1 MRIKIRP
8 HAAPCVV
15 EMQNLCEPASRRHA
29 PRHNNVRRP
38 DGIKTRDIAPDSP
51 LRPLTK
57 KHIMNNVLSI
67 QSHVVFGHAGNSAAV
82 FPMRRMGVNVW
93 PLNTVQFSNH
103 TQYGR
108 WTGSVVDASELTR
121 VIEGVG
127 AIGVLPRCN
136 AVLSGYLGAPDQAA
150 AVVEIVRM
158 VKAVNPKALYFCD
171 PVMGAATGCIVEPGI
186 QEYLVTN
193 MPEIADAMTP
203 NHIELQKLTGRSIET
218 VEEAVEAC
226 REIIARGP
234 KVVLVKHLIDRNSRA
249 DAFNML
255 AVTESQAWFAQRP
268 LYPFARQP
276 VGVGDL
282 TSAVFL
288 ARTLLG
294 DSVREAFE
302 HTLAAVNAVV
312 KTTYEAGRYEL
323 EIVAAQDEIAHPTER
338 FPALAVHAE

>member
-1 MRIKIRP
+1 
-8 HAAPCVV
+8 
-15 EMQNLCEPASRRHA
+15 MQNLCEPASRRHA

-38 DGIKTRDIAPDSP
+38 DGIKTRGIAPDLP
-51 LRPLTK
+51 IRPLTK

-249 DAFNML
+249 DTFNML

>member
-1 MRIKIRP
+1 MW
-8 HAAPCVV
+8 
-15 EMQNLCEPASRRHA
+15 RRDRSA
-29 PRHNNVRRP
+29 TLANDEKN
-38 DGIKTRDIAPDSP
+38 
-51 LRPLTK
+51 
-57 KHIMNNVLSI
+57 IMNNVLSI

-108 WTGSVVDASELTR
+108 WTGSAVDAGELTR

-127 AIGVLPRCN
+127 AIGVLSRCN

-158 VKAVNPKALYFCD
+158 VKAVNPKALYYCD

-186 QEYLVTN
+186 QEFLVTT
-193 MPEIADAMTP
+193 MPGISDAMTP
-203 NHIELQKLTGRSIET
+203 NHVELQKLTGRTIET

-226 REIIARGP
+226 RELIARGP

-249 DAFNML
+249 DTFNML

-294 DSVREAFE
+294 DSVRGALE
-302 HTLAAVNAVV
+302 HSLAAVNAVV

-323 EIVAAQDEIAHPTER
+323 EIVAAQEEIAHPTEL

>member
-1 MRIKIRP
+1 
-8 HAAPCVV
+8 
-15 EMQNLCEPASRRHA
+15 
-29 PRHNNVRRP
+29 
-38 DGIKTRDIAPDSP
+38 
-51 LRPLTK
+51 
-57 KHIMNNVLSI
+57 MNNVLSI
-67 QSHVVFGHAGNSAAV
+67 QSHVVFGHAGNGAAV

-108 WTGSVVDASELTR
+108 WTGSVVDANELTR

-127 AIGVLPRCN
+127 AIGVLSRCN

-158 VKAVNPKALYFCD
+158 VKSVNPKALYFCD
-171 PVMGAATGCIVEPGI
+171 PVMGAASGCIVEPGI
-186 QEYLVTN
+186 QEFLVNT
-193 MPEIADAMTP
+193 MPEISDAMTP
-203 NHIELQKLTGRSIET
+203 NHTELQKLTGRTIET

-226 REIIARGP
+226 REVIARGP
-234 KVVLVKHLIDRNSRA
+234 KVMLVKHLIDRNSRA
-249 DAFNML
+249 DTFNML
-255 AVTESQAWFAQRP
+255 AVTATEAWFAQRP
-268 LYPFARQP
+268 LYPFARHP

-294 DSVREAFE
+294 DSVREALE

-312 KTTYEAGRYEL
+312 KATYQAGRYEL
-323 EIVAAQDEIAHPTER
+323 EIVAAQDQIANPAER
-338 FPALAVHAE
+338 FPALGVGSE